1 MRGILR
7 KIFRNRPFALTL
19 RGRVLLY
26 FFILSTI
33 LLTCLIPLL
42 ISFGLCPMPQR
53 EIGRALDSYIISYE
67 RSVSDQMSSAAARAI
82 LLGQKL
88 SEMIERTLRVDGIP
102 FSRVSDNPVEIGTLE
117 NKSVFWLRNVLLQ
130 SDCSAS
136 FVILDAT
143 VNSALPG
150 SGDSRAGVYLKI
162 GHITVTE
169 PVDPQLFLVRGQ
181 PGLSQRHKIE
191 LHNNWNLEFNV
202 RKLPFYRELLKA
214 AADNPDAARGYFLS
228 GLIPL
233 PGTWERIML
242 LSVPLRGSDGTV
254 YGICGL
260 EINSL
265 LYRLTH
271 RLPQHEAKGLLGVLA
286 LKNETSGG
294 ALLRVGSGF
303 TSGTNAGQFK
313 TPVDFAVSTGTNFN
327 RYTGGD
333 LDYVGLDRPLHLA
346 PISLPGQSGTWV
358 VAALTPR
365 DRAISFCLKRYAIIG
380 CFFLL
385 FLGIS
390 FVVSLVLA
398 HRYTSPLLLG
408 IQRVREGGAT
418 DSTNVREIDDLF
430 AYMKEK
436 EQKLLAQQKERE
448 LVIGKK
454 EKAGHQADITPYLTF
469 IEQIKTLSR
478 AERQVFDMYAA
489 GLNSHEIAGRL
500 NLSINT
506 IRTHNRNIYSKLY
519 VSSYKEMMVY
529 IRMMTNKDGQEPRK
543 NRV

>member
-1 MRGILR
+1 
-7 KIFRNRPFALTL
+7 
-19 RGRVLLY
+19 
-26 FFILSTI
+26 
-33 LLTCLIPLL
+33 
-42 ISFGLCPMPQR
+42 
-53 EIGRALDSYIISYE
+53 
-67 RSVSDQMSSAAARAI
+67 
-82 LLGQKL
+82 
-88 SEMIERTLRVDGIP
+88 
-102 FSRVSDNPVEIGTLE
+102 
-117 NKSVFWLRNVLLQ
+117 
-130 SDCSAS
+130 
-136 FVILDAT
+136 
-143 VNSALPG
+143 
-150 SGDSRAGVYLKI
+150 
-162 GHITVTE
+162 
-169 PVDPQLFLVRGQ
+169 
-181 PGLSQRHKIE
+181 
-191 LHNNWNLEFNV
+191 
-202 RKLPFYRELLKA
+202 
-214 AADNPDAARGYFLS
+214 
-228 GLIPL
+228 
-233 PGTWERIML
+233 ML

-365 DRAISFCLKRYAIIG
+365 DRALSFCLKRYAIIG

-448 LVIGKK
+448 LAIGKK

>member
-1 MRGILR
+1 M
-7 KIFRNRPFALTL
+7 
-19 RGRVLLY
+19 
-26 FFILSTI
+26 
-33 LLTCLIPLL
+33 
-42 ISFGLCPMPQR
+42 
-53 EIGRALDSYIISYE
+53 
-67 RSVSDQMSSAAARAI
+67 
-82 LLGQKL
+82 
-88 SEMIERTLRVDGIP
+88 
-102 FSRVSDNPVEIGTLE
+102 
-117 NKSVFWLRNVLLQ
+117 
-130 SDCSAS
+130 
-136 FVILDAT
+136 
-143 VNSALPG
+143 
-150 SGDSRAGVYLKI
+150 
-162 GHITVTE
+162 
-169 PVDPQLFLVRGQ
+169 
-181 PGLSQRHKIE
+181 
-191 LHNNWNLEFNV
+191 
-202 RKLPFYRELLKA
+202 
-214 AADNPDAARGYFLS
+214 
-228 GLIPL
+228 
-233 PGTWERIML
+233 
-242 LSVPLRGSDGTV
+242 
-254 YGICGL
+254 
-260 EINSL
+260 
-265 LYRLTH
+265 
-271 RLPQHEAKGLLGVLA
+271 LA
-286 LKNETSGG
+286 LKNETAGG

-346 PISLPGQSGTWV
+346 PISLPGQSGTWA

-436 EQKLLAQQKERE
+436 EQKLLVQQKERE
-448 LVIGKK
+448 LAIGKK

-478 AERQVFDMYAA
+478 AERQIFDMYAA